1 MATFGI
7 IRLYGT
13 TLFDGKAFD
22 IIRRKRLVAV

>member
-13 TLFDGKAFD
+13 THFPGEAFD